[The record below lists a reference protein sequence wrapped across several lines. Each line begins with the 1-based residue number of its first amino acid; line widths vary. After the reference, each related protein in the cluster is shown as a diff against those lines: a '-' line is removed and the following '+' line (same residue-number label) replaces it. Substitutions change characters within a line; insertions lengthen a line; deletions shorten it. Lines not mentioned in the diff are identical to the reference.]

1 MSDLMSLECLRLL
14 AAEVFE
20 VLRGRSDRT
29 PAEPFPPAGGA
40 EDTQRS
46 GGVQPR
52 ITRGANP

>member
-1 MSDLMSLECLRLL
+1 MSLECLRLL